1 MSERGRVATG
11 KGQDMMTDFQRA
23 ELARADQIDAS
34 AARAALRGFRVQA
47 ARLRAEARAIR
58 DAVWRSV
65 R

>member
-1 MSERGRVATG
+1 
-11 KGQDMMTDFQRA
+11 MMTDSQRA
-23 ELARADQIDAS
+23 ELARADQMDAS

-47 ARLRAEARAIR
+47 AQLRAEARAIR